1 MNAATTN
8 QSNPLPVTLSYF
20 MASQSFIRHA
30 LIYGF
35 GSVLVQAAGFILLP
49 LYARCLTLADYGTL
63 EVLNRLGECV
73 VVFLLF
79 GGIRQAALAF
89 HGQSTDGEQQGRV
102 MGSTV
107 MLVSLTA
114 LAGGCVMMLFCGPL
128 SRALAVGSASL
139 LQLAVWATVLDG
151 MNFVLLVGPQARRE
165 PTFFVI
171 ATGTQFVLRILCSV
185 VFVVG
190 LGWGVAG
197 ILLAT
202 VITSALY
209 SLVLVGHEAT
219 RGGGAPDW
227 QTFREMTRF
236 AAVFLPGGLAFFVLN
251 HGDRFLLREFAG
263 LEEVGTYAMGYKIA
277 LGVVLFSRASLG
289 TVWNARLYEAA
300 RQPEAPAVF
309 GRVITRS
316 LAAYLWGGFALCL
329 FQDEVVWL
337 LGGQAYAAA
346 AGIIPP
352 VVLAY
357 YLLTAADLMD
367 GAFYIRRRPIL
378 KTLVALAS
386 MIVTCLLY
394 LALIP
399 RGGAMGAAL
408 ATLAGFFFHALLTLV
423 VSQRVFPVAYEGGR
437 LVVPL
442 SMALFLWVASR
453 FLPMTAWAMVFKAF
467 CWLALPGVL
476 WLAGLV
482 SPEEKRW
489 MLTAGRR
496 LLQRL
501 PPPFRFQ
508 HWPLSAHKYPEQRPV
523 SG

>member
-1 MNAATTN
+1 
-8 QSNPLPVTLSYF
+8 
-20 MASQSFIRHA
+20 MASQSFVRHA
-30 LIYGF
+30 LIYGL

-49 LYARCLTLADYGTL
+49 LYTHYLPPAEYGSL

-89 HGQSTDGEQQGRV
+89 HGQSADGEQQGRV

-107 MLVSLTA
+107 TLVSLTA

-128 SRALAVGSASL
+128 SRALAVGSAGL
-139 LQLAVWATVLDG
+139 LRLAVWAMVLDG
-151 MNFVLLVGPQARRE
+151 MNFVLLVGPQARQE
-165 PTFFVI
+165 PAFFVMVT
-171 ATGTQFVLRILCSV
+171 ATQFLLRILCSV
-185 VFVVG
+185 IFVVG

-209 SLVLVGHEAT
+209 SLVLVGHEML
-219 RGGGAPDW
+219 RGGGLPDW
-227 QTFREMTRF
+227 VTFREMTRF

-263 LEEVGTYAMGYKIA
+263 LEEVGTYALGYKIA

-300 RQPEAPAVF
+300 RLPDAPAVF

-316 LAAYLWGGFALCL
+316 LAAYLWGGIVLCL
-329 FQDEVVWL
+329 FQDEVVRL
-337 LGGQAYAAA
+337 LGPPAYAAA
-346 AGIIPP
+346 ASVIPP

-367 GAFYIRRRPIL
+367 GAFYIHRRPIL

-386 MIVTCLLY
+386 MIVTCILY
-394 LALIP
+394 LVLIP
-399 RGGAMGAAL
+399 RAGAMGAAL
-408 ATLAGFFFHALLTLV
+408 ATLAGFFFHAVLTLIT
-423 VSQRVFPVAYEGGR
+423 SQRVFPVRYEVGR
-437 LVVPL
+437 LVAPL

-453 FLPMTAWAMVFKAF
+453 FLPITAWAIGVKAF
-467 CWLALPGVL
+467 CWLALPGVV
-476 WLAGLV
+476 WLVGLV
-482 SPEEKRW
+482 TPEEKRW
-489 MLTAGRR
+489 LLAAARR
-496 LLQRL
+496 LLQRI
-501 PPPFRFQ
+501 PRPFRVQ
-508 HWPLSAHKYPEQRPV
+508 QWLPQGAWTVDRNPR
-523 SG
+523 